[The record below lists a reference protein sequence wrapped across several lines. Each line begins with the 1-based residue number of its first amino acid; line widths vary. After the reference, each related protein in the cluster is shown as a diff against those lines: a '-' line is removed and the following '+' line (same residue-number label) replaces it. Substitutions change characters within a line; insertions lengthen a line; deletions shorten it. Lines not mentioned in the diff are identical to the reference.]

1 MSARSVLRTSPRP
14 NGSNGVPRRP
24 RAAYKIFFTR
34 SRPYKK
40 NDQATIESK
49 NNHLVRRYA
58 LYWRYDTPEAL
69 ALLNQLWPLVTD
81 RLNYFTPTK
90 KPVGWATDAA
100 GRRKRIYDRP
110 ATPLDRL
117 LAADVLSSAQQAE
130 LTARRDALNPAEI
143 ARRITSIQDRLTGL
157 AREATLALQ
166 TSIDKPLP
174 DTARGVRLRDAS

>member
-90 KPVGWATDAA
+90 KPVGWVTDAA
-100 GRRKRIYDRP
+100 GGRKRIYDRP
-110 ATPLDRL
+110 APPLDRL
-117 LAADVLSSAQQAE
+117 LAADVLAPAQQAE
-130 LTARRDALNPAEI
+130 KLLMTIVPAGRGGSS
-143 ARRITSIQDRLTGL
+143 ATSYQPF
-157 AREATLALQ
+157 LQ
-166 TSIDKPLP
+166 HISKHSRS
-174 DTARGVRLRDAS
+174 AAG